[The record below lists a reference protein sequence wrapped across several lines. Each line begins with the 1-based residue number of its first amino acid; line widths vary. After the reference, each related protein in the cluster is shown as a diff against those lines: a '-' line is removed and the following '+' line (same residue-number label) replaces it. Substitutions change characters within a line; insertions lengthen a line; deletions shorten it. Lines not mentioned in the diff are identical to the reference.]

1 MRVLF
6 LAGDVMTGRGI
17 DQVLR
22 HPSDPRLHEPYV
34 KSARD
39 YVTLAERES
48 GPIPAPVG
56 FDYVWG
62 EALAVLDRMRP
73 AARIVNL
80 ETAITA
86 GGVPSPDKGIHYRM
100 HPGNV
105 GVLTAARI
113 DCCTLANNHVL
124 DWGEKGLS
132 DTLEALREARIAAAG
147 AGEDEER
154 AAAPASIP
162 LPDGSRV
169 LIFSYAHGSSGVP
182 RQWAATR
189 KRPGVNRLVDLSPG
203 TVDAV
208 ATRVASHRGARDLV
222 VASLHWGGN
231 WGYAVETAER
241 RFAQALVED
250 AGVDIVHG
258 HSSHHPRGVEIHAGK
273 PILYGC
279 GDLVN
284 DYEGIAGYEAFEPGV
299 RALYFPAFEA
309 QSGRLARFDI
319 VPVRMRR
326 LRLERASEAESRWLA
341 ATLDRE
347 SGKLGTRV
355 RIDDAAALRLEWKER
370 VS

>member
-1 MRVLF
+1 MRRLF

-17 DQVLR
+17 DQVLL
-22 HPSDPRLHEPYV
+22 HPSDPRLHEEYV
-34 KSARD
+34 KSARE
-39 YVTLAERES
+39 YVALAEREN
-48 GPIPAPVG
+48 GRIAAPVG

-62 EALAVLDRMRP
+62 DALAVLERMHP
-73 AARIVNL
+73 AVRIVNL

-86 GGVPSPDKGIHYRM
+86 NGSPAPGKAIHYRM
-100 HPGNV
+100 HPANV
-105 GVLTAARI
+105 RVLAAARI
-113 DCCTLANNHVL
+113 DGCALANNHVL

-132 DTLEALREARIAAAG
+132 DTLEALRGAGIATAG

-154 AAAPASIP
+154 AAAPAVTP

-169 LIFSYAHGSSGVP
+169 LVFSYAHGSSGVP
-182 RQWAATR
+182 REWSATR
-189 KRPGVNRLVDLSPG
+189 RQAGVNRLADLSPG
-203 TVDAV
+203 TVDAI
-208 ATRVASHRGARDLV
+208 ATRIASHRGARDLV

-231 WGYAVETAER
+231 WGYAVDAEER

-250 AGVDIVHG
+250 AGVDVVHG
-258 HSSHHPRGVEIHAGK
+258 HSSHHPRGIEIHAGK

-284 DYEGIAGYEAFEPGV
+284 DYEGIGGYEAFEPEV
-299 RALYFPAFEA
+299 RALYFPTFEA
-309 QSGRLARFDI
+309 RSGRLARFDI

-326 LRLERASEAESRWLA
+326 FRLERASEAETRWLA

-347 SGKLGTRV
+347 SAKLGTRV
-355 RIDDAAALRLEWKER
+355 RIDEGALRLEWKER